1 MTRVLLVGGSG
12 MLGHRL
18 ALELAGR
25 AGLDVHV
32 TVRRPV
38 PEPFRAVGVR
48 YYDGVDLGSGSGPI
62 ARLLGELAPDV
73 VLNAVGAIKQK
84 DLAANVDQSFFLNGV
99 LPHSLA
105 LLNPNPAARVV
116 HVSTDCVFRGNRG
129 GYRQDEPPDA
139 EDLYG
144 RSKAMGELTYGRHLT
159 LRTSIIGFELAGH
172 LGLVSWFFRQR
183 SGSRL
188 PGYTAARYSGL
199 TTGALSRT
207 IADLLA
213 GSPPRFPS
221 GTWHLA
227 SVPISKF
234 DLLGRLNA
242 AFGLMHTLVPDDSVR
257 VDRTLDDTP
266 WRQLT
271 GTARP
276 VWSDLVDDLLADWKR
291 RPYAALYA
299 ALRPAAG
306 AVHA

>member
-48 YYDGVDLGSGSGPI
+48 YHEGVDLGSGSGPV
-62 ARLLGELAPDV
+62 ARVLAELAPDV

-84 DLAANVDQSFFLNGV
+84 DLAANVDQSFYLNGV
-99 LPHSLA
+99 LPHALA

-144 RSKAMGELTYGRHLT
+144 RSKAIGELAYGRHLT

-172 LGLVSWFFRQR
+172 LGLVSWFFRQPP
-183 SGSRL
+183 GSRL
-188 PGYTAARYSGL
+188 RGYTAARYSGL
-199 TTGALSRT
+199 TTGALSRV
-207 IADLLA
+207 IVELLA
-213 GSPPRFPS
+213 GPQLPT

-242 AFGLMHTLVPDDSVR
+242 AFGLGHTLVPDDAVR

-276 VWSDLVDDLLADWKR
+276 DWSFLVDDLLTDWKR
-291 RPYAALYA
+291 RPYAELYA

-306 AVHA
+306 AVPA